1 MSDLKRQTTGG
12 AVGDRLRADIEKGRL
27 SPGAR
32 LDEAGLA
39 DRFGVSRTPV
49 REAILAL
56 EREGLLE
63 RRPYKG
69 CFVRSFDDR
78 KIEQIFPIIGA
89 LEALAIRLAGLPAK
103 KTLARLKALNA
114 RMSAPEMTGPDRYNL
129 DRDFHLAVAGLAGN
143 AVLTEEIARLLTLAG
158 RFDAGA
164 EKGLADLAGSSR
176 HHEQMIQALEAGEKE
191 AAAQLSERHWA
202 AGIEVIRNWR
212 EAKDLRDPSSTT

>member
-1 MSDLKRQTTGG
+1 MSCLKRQTTGG
-12 AVGDRLRADIEKGRL
+12 AVGDSLRADIEKGRL

-69 CFVRSFDDR
+69 CFVRSFDDQ

-89 LEALAIRLAGLPAK
+89 LEALAIRLACLPAQ

-114 RMSAPEMTGPDRYNL
+114 RMSAPDLTGFDRYKL
-129 DRDFHLAVAGLAGN
+129 DRDFHLAVAGLSGN
-143 AVLTEEIARLLTLAG
+143 AILTEEIARLLTLAG

-164 EKGLADLAGSSR
+164 EKGLADLTGSSR
-176 HHEQMIQALEAGEKE
+176 HHEQMIRALEAGERE
-191 AAAQLSERHWA
+191 AAAEISGRHWA

-212 EAKDLRDPSSTT
+212 EAKDLCNPSSKT